1 MAGDHRVH
9 NHRDERHTGA
19 RASTVVAMQATVV
32 HTAPV
37 TQPGGWRRAAPIAT
51 GCVAFGAA
59 ALVARFD
66 PAASGSRFP
75 ACQFRALTGLWCPG
89 CGLTRGFHQLFT
101 GHPISALQ
109 YNVFVPLVLFAL
121 VIGWWS
127 WFRVSRGRTRVQVPT
142 RALRPLAVYLPI
154 AVVLYGVL
162 RNIPAVPFS
171 SLAP

>member
-1 MAGDHRVH
+1 
-9 NHRDERHTGA
+9 
-19 RASTVVAMQATVV
+19 MQATV
-32 HTAPV
+32 HHPV
-37 TQPGGWRRAAPIAT
+37 KVMQPSGWRRAAPIAC
-51 GCVAFGAA
+51 GCVALGAA

-66 PAASGSRFP
+66 PSAAGSRFP
-75 ACQFRALTGLWCPG
+75 SCQFREMTGLWCPG

-109 YNVFVPLVLFAL
+109 YNVFVPLVLAAL

-127 WFRVSRGRTRVQVPT
+127 WFRVSWGGKRGQVPSL
-142 RALRPLAVYLPI
+142 ALRPLAVYLPI

-162 RNIPAVPFS
+162 RNISAAPFS